1 MDKEKEIK
9 TQDFVADFYENV
21 RHSKSYARRFH
32 DYWFSEMIKKVAP
45 RGLILDAGCGTGE
58 MMEFLEKKGNKNF
71 IGYDISFNM
80 LSHAKKRADK
90 LVCADAENL
99 PFADNSFD
107 IIYGRSILHHLQDVP
122 KALREARRVLKP
134 GGEVIFVETNK
145 TFINDLPRRLMKHGD
160 HFSEDHKN
168 FKDSDILSMMKE
180 EFEIKNVNYFGYIG
194 YTLLGF
200 PDMLDIYRFVPI
212 KRLFTPLLINIDR
225 ILSLIPIVKKLSFCI
240 MISAKKI

>member
-1 MDKEKEIK
+1 MNKQKEIK

-21 RHSKSYARRFH
+21 RHSKPYARKFH
-32 DYWFSEMIKKVAP
+32 DHWFFEMIKRVLP
-45 RGLILDAGCGTGE
+45 RGLVLDAGCGTGE
-58 MMEFLEKKGNKNF
+58 MMEFLAKKGYKNF

-80 LSHAKKRADK
+80 LSHAKKRAEN

-107 IIYGRSILHHLQDVP
+107 VIYGRSILHHLQDVP
-122 KALREARRVLKP
+122 KALREAKRVLKP

-145 TFINDLPRRLMKHGD
+145 TFINDIPRRLMKHGD

-168 FKDSDILSMMKE
+168 FKDSDILSMIRK
-180 EFEIKNVNYFGYIG
+180 EFEIKNVDYFGYIG

-200 PDMLDIYRFVPI
+200 PDMLDIYRFVPL
-212 KRLFTPLLINIDR
+212 KKLFTPFLINIDR
-225 ILSLIPIVKKLSFCI
+225 ILSCVPVVKKLSFCI